1 MSFPALVQKSDLGA
15 GPLLKVFFLL
25 SSFRNRQNYK
35 KSSIFQLKP
44 EFLHNVSSA
53 VHFQLVSEE
62 LDELLSESCASL
74 LSTRLWRA
82 PLARLT
88 CRARW
93 YFPRTLRQSIF
104 FHRLNVMNLEQ
115 AVSFQNCWLAILGG
129 ETAFPPRVREET
141 FPPCSV

>member
-1 MSFPALVQKSDLGA
+1 MGLMYIIWWLVKMSFPALVQKSDLGA

-25 SSFRNRQNYK
+25 SSFRNQQNYK
-35 KSSIFQLKP
+35 KSNIFQLKP

-93 YFPRTLRQSIF
+93 YFPRRCDKAS
-104 FHRLNVMNLEQ
+104 
-115 AVSFQNCWLAILGG
+115 SFIG
-129 ETAFPPRVREET
+129 
-141 FPPCSV
+141 SMS